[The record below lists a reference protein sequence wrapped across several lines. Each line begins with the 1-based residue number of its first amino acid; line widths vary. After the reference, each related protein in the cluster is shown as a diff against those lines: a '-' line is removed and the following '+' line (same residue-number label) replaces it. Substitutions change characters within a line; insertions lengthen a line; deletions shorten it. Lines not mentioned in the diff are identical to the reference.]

1 MLKISQYTVHHTAA
15 TAPQLTSSDEA
26 ESDLAV
32 SDAIVRW
39 ASRDDAG
46 RMSRKGGTIWRLWM
60 ATYAVRYEVSGV

>member
-1 MLKISQYTVHHTAA
+1 MNTSSPPVTTLSSKISQYTVHHTAA

-46 RMSRKGGTIWRLWM
+46 ADVAQSGPIWRL
-60 ATYAVRYEVSGV
+60 